1 MKIGAPCTPHPIDVY
16 EQKSSNFEI
25 NFVSLYQINTQHH
38 ITWPGQKIIKPGGII
53 LVQFYTRR
61 DLAVIRDQ

>member
-25 NFVSLYQINTQHH
+25 NFVSLYQINTQH
-38 ITWPGQKIIKPGGII
+38 IIWPGQKIIKPGGII